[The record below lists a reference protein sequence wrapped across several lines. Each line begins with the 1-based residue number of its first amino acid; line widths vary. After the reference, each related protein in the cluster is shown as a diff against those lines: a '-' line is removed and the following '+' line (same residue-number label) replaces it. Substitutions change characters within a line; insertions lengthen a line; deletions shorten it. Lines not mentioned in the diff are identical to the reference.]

1 MPGGPCQPELFLEAV
16 FANFVL
22 IVSLSKLWLPGLR
35 EGESRRNPP
44 SWFSFSSSES
54 PHRWLGL
61 VGDPI
66 QVTQLWFAG
75 TGNMGVEEGG
85 ET

>member
-1 MPGGPCQPELFLEAV
+1 M

-35 EGESRRNPP
+35 EGESLRNP
-44 SWFSFSSSES
+44 SFWFSFSSSES

-61 VGDPI
+61 VGDPV
-66 QVTQLWFAG
+66 QVTQLRFAG
-75 TGNMGVEEGG
+75 TGNTGVEGGG
-85 ET
+85 EA